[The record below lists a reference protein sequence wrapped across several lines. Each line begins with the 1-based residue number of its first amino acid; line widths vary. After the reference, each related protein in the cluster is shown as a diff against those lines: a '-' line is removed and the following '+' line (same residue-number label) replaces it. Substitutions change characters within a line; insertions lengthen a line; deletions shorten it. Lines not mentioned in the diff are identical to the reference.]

1 MTLEFWSLVRNQ
13 NQSSTSLSFRWSD
26 PLHHGCKTLHGASP
40 GSAAGCRFC
49 KSRHARAVEGKARDW
64 CWRGSREEDGPPG
77 GRAAASDAAGFP
89 TQPAGHGFPNAH
101 EPAPGSPHYYH
112 QRSVLPVLQYW
123 HHVQIPL
130 IQCLYSVKEELGTRQ
145 VVLHRVCHIV
155 YLLLFFPQTWI
166 KMC

>member
-1 MTLEFWSLVRNQ
+1 MAAHTQKTTLK
-13 NQSSTSLSFRWSD
+13 STSLSFRWSD

-77 GRAAASDAAGFP
+77 RRAAASDAAGIP

-101 EPAPGSPHYYH
+101 EPATGSPHYYH
-112 QRSVLPVLQYW
+112 QRSVLPVWILSASCPDSSNSVFLLSQKRNL
-123 HHVQIPL
+123 VL
-130 IQCLYSVKEELGTRQ
+130 GKLYFTRLATL
-145 VVLHRVCHIV
+145 VRHII
-155 YLLLFFPQTWI
+155 YLWFFSTNI
-166 KMC
+166 S